1 MWLAVIKMISQVYYR
16 RNLLIRNRNEVS
28 TLPAEPDLI
37 HSNEIFL
44 LPFKLIF
51 YLQQIFA
58 AWFRRF
64 FIASFFLVNLFRF
77 LVVLSP
83 FRFHSA
89 RLDRGAPSLGSLA
102 FQSLIKKFPVD
113 IALSS
118 F

>member
-64 FIASFFLVNLFRF
+64 FIASFFLVNLFFGFWSSCLHFDSTQRGSIA
-77 LVVLSP
+77 VP
-83 FRFHSA
+83 H
-89 RLDRGAPSLGSLA
+89 RL
-102 FQSLIKKFPVD
+102 
-113 IALSS
+113 ALWHFSR
-118 F
+118 